1 MYNRIDLYRLL
12 DSIILHWYG
21 HGTQTRYT
29 NKQIKK
35 KGVIYLHLKKNYI
48 QRAESSPLNQTSK
61 AANRKNST
69 NERGKIIMNIETKT
83 TFTLSEEQVKEL
95 KKLQKAMT
103 NYAIES
109 GLPEEETKKLYTLE
123 EVFDF
128 VMLLG
133 QNNMISKQIENAAW
147 YYKKYYD

>member
-1 MYNRIDLYRLL
+1 
-12 DSIILHWYG
+12 
-21 HGTQTRYT
+21 
-29 NKQIKK
+29 
-35 KGVIYLHLKKNYI
+35 
-48 QRAESSPLNQTSK
+48 
-61 AANRKNST
+61 
-69 NERGKIIMNIETKT
+69 MNIETKT

-103 NYAIES
+103 NCAIES
-109 GLPEEETKKLYTLE
+109 GLPEEETKRLYKLE

-147 YYKKYYD
+147 YYKKYYDK